1 MKTKLY
7 ELSKKWKMASKRNQC
22 NVRNCLSSTSAKLTT
37 LFGGKSYCY
46 ICSRL
51 VSQPPSSAGCTTF
64 NDRRVRVQLFNV
76 FSSSRRFRQGLPQGS
91 VLAPLLFLFYINDL
105 ANKLCKEPVV
115 PMFTEVVFIL
125 TTAKN
130 KVDAEHLA

>member
-1 MKTKLY
+1 MLEIGIPATIIRWLY
-7 ELSKKWKMASKRNQC
+7 YFL
-22 NVRNCLSSTSAKLTT
+22 
-37 LFGGKSYCY
+37 
-46 ICSRL
+46 
-51 VSQPPSSAGCTTF
+51 

-76 FSSSRRFRQGLPQGS
+76 FSSSRRFRQGLLQGS